1 MYYLVYGFLWLIS
14 LLPLRVLYVLSDIL
28 TFVVYRMIGYRKE
41 VVMNN
46 LAIAF
51 PEKTIEER
59 KKIAKRFYRNFIDSF
74 IETIKIISA
83 SERFISK
90 RFTGNWEV
98 ANQFYE
104 TGRRVQMHLGHNFN
118 WEWGNLAGKAAL
130 RFQFLGVYA
139 PISNKVFDRI
149 FRKIRSRSG
158 TVLLRANNMQADMLP
173 YRHQQYL
180 LGLVAD
186 QNPGHMLRA
195 LWFDFFGKRAPF
207 TAGPAKNAI
216 ANDCVVIFAFI
227 HKPRRGRYVL
237 ELRVEEEFP
246 QQTTTE
252 DLTRRFVDYLE
263 EVIRTYPDMWL
274 WSHRRWKNEWRDDY
288 TFVERK
294 KA

>member
-14 LLPLRVLYVLSDIL
+14 LLPLRVLYVISDIL

-59 KKIAKRFYRNFIDSF
+59 KKIARRFYRNFIDSF

-83 SERFISK
+83 SERYISK

-104 TGRRVQMHLGHNFN
+104 SGRRVQMHLGHNFN

-158 TVLLRANNMQADMLP
+158 TVLLRANNMQADILP
-173 YRHQQYL
+173 YRHKQYL

-207 TAGPAKNAI
+207 TAVWSFLPLFISPGAGVMCLSSKWKKNFPNKPLPKI
-216 ANDCVVIFAFI
+216 SRVV
-227 HKPRRGRYVL
+227 L
-237 ELRVEEEFP
+237 S
-246 QQTTTE
+246 TTSK
-252 DLTRRFVDYLE
+252 
-263 EVIRTYPDMWL
+263 M
-274 WSHRRWKNEWRDDY
+274 
-288 TFVERK
+288 
-294 KA
+294 